1 MAWTDP
7 IDFFMFITYQRSS
20 SYYLGIIDMREWNG
34 EFEASGFIDTMEY
47 SEGNVWI
54 TKNLKKLIVPVM
66 LGNANCSIKV
76 YLNINQTWF
85 VLLDTL
91 DETRVWTLGFKAV
104 EVNASFAWNTLQVRY
119 ELITSSEAYSPRLYV
134 GQNIVNEVTET
145 GKSRT
150 YGN

>member
-1 MAWTDP
+1 
-7 IDFFMFITYQRSS
+7 
-20 SYYLGIIDMREWNG
+20 MREWNG
-34 EFEASGFIDTMEY
+34 NYATTGYIDTMEY
-47 SEGNVWI
+47 SEGNVWV

-76 YLNINQTWF
+76 YLNINQAWF

-91 DETRVWTLGFKAV
+91 DQTRVWTLWFKAV
-104 EVNASFAWNTLQVRY
+104 EVPTSFAWNTLQVRY
-119 ELITSSEAYSPRLYV
+119 ELITASSTYSPKLYV
-134 GQNIVNEVTET
+134 WQNIVNEVTET